1 MTNRL
6 LLRNISAHAAVR
18 GHVVSEQE
26 RTWQITWALMDSA
39 ARANVT
45 AEGGGAGVAL
55 PERLPTEEE
64 TAAAQGDDEVDRLE
78 AALSAL
84 QSTAEADALNL
95 RRPLLEDALEDAAVV
110 TAPAEVTVPS
120 IDETLVHLQPTNAQ
134 DVNGAEAP
142 AEAGGRFVSFL
153 ERHQRAFPL
162 TS

>member
-1 MTNRL
+1 VDCIF
-6 LLRNISAHAAVR
+6 LRTLFSIQVCNAYTELNDPQVQR
-18 GHVVSEQE
+18 ERFGEQ
-26 RTWQITWALMDSA
+26 AK
-39 ARANVT
+39 
-45 AEGGGAGVAL
+45 
-55 PERLPTEEE
+55 
-64 TAAAQGDDEVDRLE
+64 AAAQGDDEVDRLE

-153 ERHQRAFPL
+153 ERHQRAFPF